1 MKKNIDSIKNVL
13 TPKDSI
19 SIVVVIIGI
28 AIAVFIGETEI
39 KLIGISV
46 SILGAVSFFMS
57 ISQRLKDHQTIN
69 NKTSRHTPNLKIVE
83 TKGGNATRQTIEDLD
98 DSLDKDYNNATQHD
112 IVVSN
117 LSKAANKLKSDK
129 AYPEKSKFNTKNIGY
144 EGEDEGFRI
153 VKKGNTPVAQPSKA
167 EPSAKPVSAAS
178 SKQDTIVPS
187 YYPEDDFS
195 SVRIVKKTTNK
206 EQNPIEEQSP
216 VIEQV
221 PDPAPTNLFDV
232 TPPKETPV
240 YNTTAQPAKTPE
252 EIKAQFKK
260 HNVDLPVS
268 LFMDDDFANEEPR
281 NEFVSFVSRALM
293 VIRSIANTTTAAF
306 FLVNN
311 QKRQL
316 VLETFVTEVPEAI
329 ADNPKIQMGND
340 IISQIT
346 LSGKP
351 EILTQ
356 INPDAELDLLPYY
369 KQKVGSKSFIG
380 MPIYYHN
387 SILGVICAD
396 TKQDDAYDKLTAGFM
411 GHFTK
416 LIANMI
422 VNYAE
427 KYELQQDA
435 RVLKAITNIREL
447 INNGANTYQSISDAF
462 IASASS
468 IFDFQSMGVISYDF
482 SHNKWFITS
491 YMNKYSDTNLL
502 NKEVN
507 PEDMSMISE
516 VINNRIDLNLS
527 INKNSHTRVHHSED
541 KLEQG
546 YFVATP
552 LVSAN
557 RNYGVIFVEAPSR
570 ASFTTNDLQILKSL
584 SEQTA
589 VAYEQ
594 IYLSDK
600 IINTTLIDKDTGV
613 LNMYGFVYRLHEE
626 LHKAKDFSVSIILA
640 SFKIDNYDSYNP
652 TKYKDR
658 FNKVADHILSMIMNK
673 LTIYDLICKSDDG
686 IIYVALIGSNINN
699 AQLWAE
705 GLRNSIANN
714 TVNIDKK
721 RLSVT
726 ISCGIAKYNV
736 GDNANSLLDKSEK
749 ALEIACKRRNNVTV
763 YG

>member
-28 AIAVFIGETEI
+28 AIAVFISETEI

-57 ISQRLKDHQTIN
+57 ISQRLKDHQAIN

-83 TKGGNATRQTIEDLD
+83 TKEGNATRQTIEDLD
-98 DSLDKDYNNATQHD
+98 DSLDKDYSNATQHD
-112 IVVSN
+112 IVVNN
-117 LSKAANKLKSDK
+117 LSKAANKLKSNK

-144 EGEDEGFRI
+144 EGGDEGFRI
-153 VKKGNTPVAQPSKA
+153 VKKGDTPIAQPSKA
-167 EPSAKPVSAAS
+167 EPSAKPVSTAS
-178 SKQDTIVPS
+178 SKQDSVVPS

-195 SVRIVKKTTNK
+195 SVRIVKKANK
-206 EQNPIEEQSP
+206 EQPPIEEQVQTIEEVSTPASP
-216 VIEQV
+216 
-221 PDPAPTNLFDV
+221 NLFDIAPQV
-232 TPPKETPV
+232 EETTYIP
-240 YNTTAQPAKTPE
+240 NTVETKSPE
-252 EIKAQFKK
+252 QIKAQFKK
-260 HNVDLPVS
+260 QNVDLPVS

-316 VLETFVTEVPEAI
+316 VLETFVTEVPDAI
-329 ADNPKIQMGND
+329 ADNPKIQMGED
-340 IISQIT
+340 ILSQIT

-369 KQKVGSKSFIG
+369 KHKVGSKSFIG

-396 TKQDDAYDKLTAGFM
+396 TKQDNAYDKLTAGFM

-435 RVLKAITNIREL
+435 RILKAISNIREL

-462 IASASS
+462 IASASE
-468 IFDFQSMGVISYDF
+468 IFDFQSMGVITYDF
-482 SHNKWFITS
+482 PHTKWFITS
-491 YMNKYSDTNLL
+491 YVNKYSDTNLL

-507 PEDMSMISE
+507 PDEMSMISE

-552 LVSAN
+552 LVSSN
-557 RNYGVIFVEAPSR
+557 RAYGVIFVEAPSR
-570 ASFTTNDLQILKSL
+570 ASFTSNDLQILKSL

-600 IINTTLIDKDTGV
+600 IVNTTLIDKDTGV